1 METFQRN
8 TQEILILRKDLWD
21 PSLRCSDRSEKR
33 KEKFEFRVGI
43 LLALGSKAQEVELE
57 QREVNSEANEVSGP
71 GF

>member
-1 METFQRN
+1 MSHLKGGIIHGGIIFPQ
-8 TQEILILRKDLWD
+8 Q
-21 PSLRCSDRSEKR
+21 CSAGQQSR